1 MARRHEMSQVL
12 EGVPRTMDAPLTQN
26 QTRPNKSGYPKTKPE
41 IQELTLRRHG
51 AYQDSVPVPPCPN
64 ALRRQTTTRRR
75 SHPDLHICLEDLVNY
90 SAVSGHAGLRQHD
103 IIQVLSMLR
112 LLSL

>member
-1 MARRHEMSQVL
+1 
-12 EGVPRTMDAPLTQN
+12 MDAPLTQN
-26 QTRPNKSGYPKTKPE
+26 KTRPNKSGYPKTKPE

-90 SAVSGHAGLRQHD
+90 SAVSGHAGLRPHD
-103 IIQVLSMLR
+103 IIQVLR
-112 LLSL
+112 LLLINKVFIYLKKKS